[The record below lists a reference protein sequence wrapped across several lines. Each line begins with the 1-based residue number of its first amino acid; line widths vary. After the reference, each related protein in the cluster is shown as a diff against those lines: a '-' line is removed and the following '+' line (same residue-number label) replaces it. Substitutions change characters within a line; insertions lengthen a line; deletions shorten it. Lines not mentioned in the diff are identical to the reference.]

1 MGSTWIYRTNYA
13 AEAMFMD
20 DLYPSEYYIAHPDI
34 EHGDHQS
41 VYAHLQAVSQLAG
54 QLAAKIGFVEQGKLI
69 GLMHDFGKYS
79 STFQAYMRLII
90 AEQTGYN
97 PDNDDGSTQNPT
109 SKSLKGKID
118 HSSAGAQW
126 VFNTLL
132 PHLSHLQQQDKTL
145 IPYGLAIAQALSM
158 CIASH
163 HSGLIDS
170 LSENENVFA
179 SRIKKNDELS
189 HLKECSKNAD
199 PSLISQAQSL
209 ASYELLL
216 QSSQSLKIMIDR
228 FELSATEHDYYLG
241 MFTKML
247 FSCLIDAD
255 RIDSADFEQPFNKP
269 ERFSKPDWSSA
280 CHKIESFIANFKPIN
295 PIDHIRAEIS
305 DNCFNRAQ
313 GETGIYSLT
322 VPTGGGKT
330 YASLRF
336 ALHHAKKHNLDRIIY
351 IIPFTSIIEQ
361 NANAIR
367 EVLDDETADGWV
379 LEHHSNL
386 EPEQQTWRSKLACEN
401 WDKPIVLTTMVQFLE
416 SLFAS
421 GTRGARRLHQLSHAV
436 LVFDEIQTLPIR
448 CVHLFNNTINYLT
461 HYCNTT
467 AVMCT
472 ATQPLLNQLPEQIKQ
487 FGELQLPL
495 ENELTPNIETLYQQ
509 LERVKIN
516 NATKKEGWNEDEI
529 TELVQQQLSAVQSCL
544 VIVNTKAWAK
554 KLFQALQSQGIDDT
568 KIFHLSTGMCS
579 AHRKQILDAVRARL
593 SNGLETL
600 CISTQLIEAGVDV
613 DFGSVIR
620 FVAGLDSLAQAAG
633 RCNRNGKQ
641 EKGNVFVLNPA
652 EENVGMLHDIK
663 TGIAATN
670 RIFTEFS
677 DENLLKPQAMSQYF
691 QYYFYDRHK
700 EMAYPINQD
709 QSLLNLL
716 SSNQRNINKTTF
728 TLKQSFMTAA
738 KQFKAIDAPVH
749 SVIVPF
755 NEDAQSIITQ
765 LCALDKR
772 FDAQSYRRLLKAAQ
786 KYSVNIFPNVWQKLT
801 DQHAVYPIA
810 EDEAVFYLSEEF
822 YSQEF
827 GLSLEVTNTQ
837 QDFIF

>member
-1 MGSTWIYRTNYA
+1 
-13 AEAMFMD
+13 MD
-20 DLYPSEYYIAHPDI
+20 DLNSSEYYIAHPDI
-34 EHGDHQS
+34 KHGDHQS
-41 VYAHLQAVSQLAG
+41 VYTHLTAVSELAG
-54 QLAAKIGFVEQGKLI
+54 RLAEKIGFTEQGQLI

-79 STFQAYMRLII
+79 RAFQTYMRLII
-90 AEQTGYN
+90 AEQAGYN
-97 PDNDDGSTQNPT
+97 PDNDEGSSESST

-126 VFNTLL
+126 VINALL
-132 PHLSHLQQQDKTL
+132 PHLNYLQQQDQTL
-145 IPYGLAIAQALSM
+145 TPYGLAIAQALSL

-179 SRIKKNDELS
+179 SRIKKHDELT
-189 HLKECSKNAD
+189 HQKECTKNAD
-199 PSLISQAQSL
+199 PDLLSQAQSL
-209 ASYELLL
+209 ASFEFLLG
-216 QSSQSLKIMIDR
+216 SSRNLKSMFDR
-228 FELSATEHDYYLG
+228 YGLSAIEHDYYLG

-255 RIDSADFEQPFNKP
+255 RIDSADFEQPSNKL
-269 ERFSKPDWSSA
+269 ERFKQPNWASA
-280 CHKIESFIANFKPIN
+280 CDKIESFIAQFEPVN

-313 GETGIYSLT
+313 DETGIYSLT

-336 ALHHAKKHNLDRIIY
+336 SLHHAKKHNLDRIIY

-361 NANAIR
+361 NATVIR
-367 EVLDDETADGWV
+367 EVLGEIDSDDWV

-386 EPEQQTWRSKLACEN
+386 EPELQTWRSKLACEN

-416 SLFAS
+416 SIFAS
-421 GTRGARRLHQLSHAV
+421 GTRGSRRLHQLSNAV

-461 HYCNTT
+461 RFCNTT
-467 AVMCT
+467 ALMCT
-472 ATQPLLNQLPEQIKQ
+472 ATQPLLNQLPEKIKQ
-487 FGELQLPL
+487 FGELQLSL
-495 ENELTPNIETLYQQ
+495 ENELTPNIKKLYQQ
-509 LERVKIN
+509 LERVSIKN
-516 NATKKEGWNEDEI
+516 VTKKEGWNEAEI

-544 VIVNTKAWAK
+544 VIVNTKVWAK
-554 KLFQALQSQGIDDT
+554 KLFQACQSQVLYGT

-579 AHRKQILDAVRARL
+579 AHRKQILDEVRSRL
-593 SNGLETL
+593 SSGLATL

-613 DFGSVIR
+613 DFGCVIR
-620 FVAGLDSLAQAAG
+620 FVAGLDSIAQAAG

-641 EKGNVFVLNPA
+641 QKGHVFILNPA
-652 EENVGMLHDIK
+652 EESVGMLQDIK
-663 TGIAATN
+663 AGIAASN

-677 DENLLKPQAMSQYF
+677 EEDLLKPKAMSQYF

-700 EMAYPINQD
+700 EMTYPAKQD
-709 QSLLNLL
+709 QSILNLL
-716 SSNQRNINKTTF
+716 SSNQRNINKTPF
-728 TLKQSFMTAA
+728 VLRQSFMTAA
-738 KQFKAIDAPVH
+738 KQFKAIDAPMH

-755 NEDAQSIITQ
+755 NDEAQSIITE
-765 LCALDKR
+765 LCALDMR
-772 FDAQSYRRLLKAAQ
+772 FDAKSYSSLLKVAQ

-801 DQHAVYPIA
+801 DQQAVYPIA
-810 EDEAVFYLSEEF
+810 QDEAVFYLSEEF
-822 YSQEF
+822 YSQDF
-827 GLSLEVTNTQ
+827 GLSLEVTNSQ
-837 QDFIF
+837 QDLIF

>member
-1 MGSTWIYRTNYA
+1 MN
-13 AEAMFMD
+13 
-20 DLYPSEYYIAHPDI
+20 DLSPNEYYIAHPDI
-34 EHGDHQS
+34 EHGHHQS
-41 VYAHLQAVSQLAG
+41 VYAHLKAVSGLAG
-54 QLAAKIGFVEQGKLI
+54 SLAAKIGFAEQGQLI

-79 STFQAYMRLII
+79 SAFQNYMRLII
-90 AEQTGYN
+90 AEQTDYN
-97 PDNDDGSTQNPT
+97 PDRDDSSFESST

-126 VFNTLL
+126 IFNSLF
-132 PHLSHLQQQDKTL
+132 PHYLKLKQQDEPL
-145 IPYGLAIAQALSM
+145 APYGLAITQALSM

-179 SRIKKNDELS
+179 SRLKKPDEHTHLNECKKNAEPEL
-189 HLKECSKNAD
+189 LK
-199 PSLISQAQSL
+199 QAQWL
-209 ASYELLL
+209 ASYKLIE
-216 QSSQSLKIMIDR
+216 QSSKQLKSMLYS
-228 FELSATEHDYYLG
+228 FGLSTVEHDYYLG

-255 RIDSADFEQPFNKP
+255 RIDSADFEQPSNKP
-269 ERFSKPDWSSA
+269 ERFKQPNWRLA
-280 CHKIESFIANFKPIN
+280 CDKIESFISRLEQSK

-313 GETGIYSLT
+313 DETGIYSLT

-367 EVLDDETADGWV
+367 DVLKEVNADDWV
-379 LEHHSNL
+379 LEHHSSL

-416 SLFAS
+416 SMFSS
-421 GTRGARRLHQLSHAV
+421 GTRGSRRLHQLSNAL

-461 HYCNTT
+461 RFCNTT
-467 AVMCT
+467 ALMCT

-495 ENELTPNIETLYQQ
+495 ENELTPNIEKLYQQ
-509 LERVKIN
+509 LERVSIKN
-516 NATKKEGWNEDEI
+516 VTKKEGWSEAEI
-529 TELVQQQLSAVQSCL
+529 TELVQAQLSAVQSCL

-554 KLFQALQSQGIDDT
+554 TLFQTLQSQVTDET

-579 AHRKQILDAVRARL
+579 AHRKQILDEVRARL
-593 SNGLETL
+593 PSGRTL

-620 FVAGLDSLAQAAG
+620 FVAGLDSIAQAAG

-641 EKGNVFVLNPA
+641 KKGDVFVLNPA

-663 TGIAATN
+663 TGVVASN

-677 DENLLKPQAMSQYF
+677 EGELLKPQAMSRYF
-691 QYYFYDRHK
+691 QYYFYERHK
-700 EMAYPINQD
+700 EMTYPVQQGQSIL
-709 QSLLNLL
+709 SLL
-716 SSNQRNINKTTF
+716 SNNENIGPYRKNNRF
-728 TLKQSFMTAA
+728 ILNQSFMTAA

-755 NEDAQSIITQ
+755 NDEAQSIITH

-772 FDAQSYRRLLKAAQ
+772 FDARTYRSLLKAAQ

-801 DQHAVYPIA
+801 VQQAVYPIA
-810 EDEAVFYLSEEF
+810 QDEAVFYLSEEF
-822 YSQEF
+822 YSQDF
-827 GLSLEVTNTQ
+827 GLSLEVSS
-837 QDFIF
+837 DLKFHEI

>member
-1 MGSTWIYRTNYA
+1 
-13 AEAMFMD
+13 MD
-20 DLYPSEYYIAHPDI
+20 DLSPNEYYIAHPDI
-34 EHGDHQS
+34 EHGHHQS
-41 VYAHLQAVSQLAG
+41 VYAHLQSVSELACK
-54 QLAAKIGFVEQGKLI
+54 LATKIGFAEQGRLI

-79 STFQAYMRLII
+79 CAFQNYMRLII

-97 PDNDDGSTQNPT
+97 PDYDEGSAETQN

-126 VFNTLL
+126 IINSIF
-132 PHLSHLQQQDKTL
+132 PHIGKLKQRDEALV
-145 IPYGLAIAQALSM
+145 PYGVAIAQALSM

-179 SRIKKNDELS
+179 NRIKKNDELT
-189 HLKECSKNAD
+189 HQKECIKNAD
-199 PSLISQAQSL
+199 PELLSQAHSI
-209 ASYELLL
+209 ASYEFIEK
-216 QSSQSLKIMIDR
+216 SSKQLKSMLDS
-228 FELSATEHDYYLG
+228 FALSAVEHDYYLG

-255 RIDSADFEQPFNKP
+255 RIDSADFEQPSNKP
-269 ERFSKPDWSSA
+269 ERFKQPDWALA
-280 CHKIESFIANFKPIN
+280 CDKIESFISQFEPNN

-305 DNCFNRAQ
+305 DNCLKRAQ
-313 GETGIYSLT
+313 DSTGIYSLT

-367 EVLDDETADGWV
+367 DVLDEQNSDDWV

-416 SLFAS
+416 SMFSS
-421 GTRGARRLHQLSHAV
+421 GTRGARRLHQLSNAV

-461 HYCNTT
+461 RFCNAT
-467 AVMCT
+467 ALMCT
-472 ATQPLLNQLPEQIKQ
+472 ATQPLLNQLPEQIKVL
-487 FGELQLPL
+487 GELNLNQQ
-495 ENELTPNIETLYQQ
+495 NELTPDITKLYQQ
-509 LERVKIN
+509 LERVSLN
-516 NATKKEGWNEDEI
+516 NYTKKEGWSESDI
-529 TELVQQQLSAVQSCL
+529 AELVQTQLNEVNSCL

-554 KLFQALQSQGIDDT
+554 TLFQTLQTKVTDEA

-579 AHRKQILDAVRARL
+579 AHRKEILDEVRLRL
-593 SNGLETL
+593 SSGLATL

-620 FVAGLDSLAQAAG
+620 FVAGLDSIAQAAG
-633 RCNRNGKQ
+633 RCNRNGKLQ
-641 EKGNVFVLNPA
+641 KASVFVVNPA
-652 EENVGMLHDIK
+652 QENVGMLHDIK
-663 TGIAATN
+663 TGIAATT
-670 RIFTEFS
+670 RIFTEFEEA
-677 DENLLKPQAMSQYF
+677 DLLKPEAMTRYF
-691 QYYFYDRHK
+691 QYYFYERHK
-700 EMAYPINQD
+700 EMAYPVKQD
-709 QSLLNLL
+709 QTLLNLL
-716 SSNQRNINKTTF
+716 SSNQRNINKTPF
-728 TLKQSFMTAA
+728 ALKQSFMTAA

-755 NEDAQSIITQ
+755 NDEAKHIITQ

-772 FDAQSYRRLLKAAQ
+772 FDIASYRKLLKAAQ

-801 DQHAVYPIA
+801 DQQAVYPIA
-810 EDEAVFYLSEEF
+810 QDEAVFYLSDEF
-822 YSQEF
+822 YSQDF
-827 GLSLEVTNTQ
+827 GLSVEVSSTQ
-837 QDFIF
+837 QDLIF

>member
-1 MGSTWIYRTNYA
+1 
-13 AEAMFMD
+13 MD
-20 DLYPSEYYIAHPDI
+20 DLNPSESYVAHPDI
-34 EHGDHQS
+34 EHGHHQS
-41 VYAHLQAVSQLAG
+41 VYAHLKAVSELAG
-54 QLAAKIGFVEQGKLI
+54 RLAAKIGFAEQGRLI

-79 STFQAYMRLII
+79 SAFQEYMRLII
-90 AEQTGYN
+90 KEQTGYN
-97 PDNDDGSTQNPT
+97 PDNDEGSSESST
-109 SKSLKGKID
+109 SKNLKGKID

-126 VFNTLL
+126 VLNSLF
-132 PHLSHLQQQDKTL
+132 PHYMKLKQQDQEL
-145 IPYGLAIAQALSM
+145 GLYGLAITQALSM

-179 SRIKKNDELS
+179 NRIKKHDELT
-189 HLKECSKNAD
+189 HLKECGQNAD
-199 PSLISQAQSL
+199 AELLSQAQSL
-209 ASYELLL
+209 ASFEFILE
-216 QSSQSLKIMIDR
+216 SSQHLKSMFDR
-228 FELSATEHDYYLG
+228 FGLSAIEHDYYLG

-255 RIDSADFEQPFNKP
+255 RIDSADFEQPSSKP
-269 ERFSKPDWSSA
+269 ERFKQPDWASA
-280 CHKIESFIANFKPIN
+280 CDKIESFISRLEQVN
-295 PIDHIRAEIS
+295 PIDHIRVEIS

-336 ALHHAKKHNLDRIIY
+336 ALHHAKKHKLDRIIY

-367 EVLDDETADGWV
+367 GVLDEINADDWV
-379 LEHHSNL
+379 LEHHSSL

-416 SLFAS
+416 SMFAS
-421 GTRGARRLHQLSHAV
+421 GTRGSRRLHQLSNAV

-461 HYCNTT
+461 RFCNTT
-467 AVMCT
+467 TVMCT

-487 FGELQLPL
+487 FGELQLLL
-495 ENELTPNIETLYQQ
+495 ENELTPNIEKLYQQ
-509 LERVKIN
+509 LERVSLN
-516 NATKKEGWNEDEI
+516 NVTKKEGWSEVEI

-554 KLFQALQSQGIDDT
+554 KLFQALQSQVLDET

-579 AHRKQILDAVRARL
+579 AHRKQILDEVRARL
-593 SNGLETL
+593 SNGLATL

-613 DFGSVIR
+613 DFGSVVR
-620 FVAGLDSLAQAAG
+620 FVAGLDSIAQAAG

-641 EKGNVFVLNPA
+641 KKGNVFVLNPA

-663 TGIAATN
+663 TGIDATN

-677 DENLLKPQAMSQYF
+677 EEELLKPQAMSRYF
-691 QYYFYDRHK
+691 QYYFYERHK
-700 EMAYPINQD
+700 EMIYPVKQE
-709 QSLLNLL
+709 QTLLNLL
-716 SSNQRNINKTTF
+716 SNNQRNINKTPF
-728 TLKQSFMTAA
+728 ALRQSFMTAA

-755 NEDAQSIITQ
+755 NDEAQNIITQ

-772 FDAQSYRRLLKAAQ
+772 FDAQSYRSLLKSAQ
-786 KYSVNIFPNVWQKLT
+786 KYSVNIFPNVWQKLNE
-801 DQHAVYPIA
+801 QQAVYPIA
-810 EDEAVFYLSEEF
+810 QDEAVFYLSEEF
-822 YSQEF
+822 YSQDF
-827 GLSLEVTNTQ
+827 GLSLEVTNAQ
-837 QDFIF
+837 QDLIF

>member
-1 MGSTWIYRTNYA
+1 MN
-13 AEAMFMD
+13 EVN
-20 DLYPSEYYIAHPDI
+20 PSEFYIAHPDS
-34 EHGDHQS
+34 EQGHHQS
-41 VYAHLQAVSQLAG
+41 VYAHLTAVSELAG
-54 QLAAKIGFVEQGKLI
+54 RLAEKIGFAEQGQLI

-79 STFQAYMRLII
+79 RAFQVYMRLII

-97 PDNDDGSTQNPT
+97 PDNDEGSSENSS

-126 VFNTLL
+126 VINTLL
-132 PHLSHLQQQDKTL
+132 PHLNHLQQQDQTL
-145 IPYGLAIAQALSM
+145 IPYGLAIAQALSL

-179 SRIKKNDELS
+179 NRIKKHDELT
-189 HLKECSKNAD
+189 HQKECTKNAD
-199 PSLISQAQSL
+199 PDLLSQAQSL
-209 ASYELLL
+209 ASFEFLLK
-216 QSSQSLKIMIDR
+216 SSCNLKSMFDR
-228 FELSATEHDYYLG
+228 YGLSAIEHDYYLG

-255 RIDSADFEQPFNKP
+255 RIDSADFEQPSNKP
-269 ERFSKPDWSSA
+269 ERFKQPNWASA
-280 CHKIESFIANFKPIN
+280 CDQIESFIAQFEPVN

-367 EVLDDETADGWV
+367 EVLGEIDSDDWV

-416 SLFAS
+416 SMFAS
-421 GTRGARRLHQLSHAV
+421 GTRGSRRLHQLSNAI

-461 HYCNTT
+461 RFCNTT

-472 ATQPLLNQLPEQIKQ
+472 ATQPLLNQLPEQIKP

-495 ENELTPNIETLYQQ
+495 ENELTPNIEKLYQQ
-509 LERVKIN
+509 LERVRIKN
-516 NATKKEGWNEDEI
+516 VTKKEGWNEVEI

-544 VIVNTKAWAK
+544 VIVNTKVWAK
-554 KLFQALQSQGIDDT
+554 KLFQALQSQVLDGT

-579 AHRKQILDAVRARL
+579 AHRKQILDEVRARL
-593 SNGLETL
+593 SGRLATL

-613 DFGSVIR
+613 DFGCVIR
-620 FVAGLDSLAQAAG
+620 FVAGLDSIAQAAG

-641 EKGNVFVLNPA
+641 KRGHVFVLNPV

-663 TGIAATN
+663 TGIAASN
-670 RIFTEFS
+670 RIFTEFT
-677 DENLLKPQAMSQYF
+677 EQELLKPQAMSQYF
-691 QYYFYDRHK
+691 QYYFYERHK
-700 EMAYPINQD
+700 EMSYPVKQD

-716 SSNQRNINKTTF
+716 SSNQRNINKTPF
-728 TLKQSFMTAA
+728 ALRQSFMTAA

-755 NEDAQSIITQ
+755 NEEAQSIITQ

-772 FDAQSYRRLLKAAQ
+772 FDAASYRGLLKAAQ

-801 DQHAVYPIA
+801 DQQAVYPIA
-810 EDEAVFYLSEEF
+810 QDEAVFYLSEEF
-822 YSQEF
+822 YSQDF

-837 QDFIF
+837 QDLIF

>member
-1 MGSTWIYRTNYA
+1 
-13 AEAMFMD
+13 MD
-20 DLYPSEYYIAHPDI
+20 DSSPSGAYIAHPDI
-34 EHGDHQS
+34 LHGHHQS
-41 VYAHLQAVSQLAG
+41 VYVHLQAVSELAG
-54 QLAAKIGFVEQGKLI
+54 RLAAKTGFAEQGQLI

-79 STFQAYMRLII
+79 NAFQEYMRLII

-97 PDNDDGSTQNPT
+97 PDNDEGSSESST
-109 SKSLKGKID
+109 SRSLKGKID

-126 VFNTLL
+126 IFNSLF
-132 PHLSHLQQQDKTL
+132 PHFLKLKQQDQAL
-145 IPYGLAIAQALSM
+145 AFYGLAITQALSM

-179 SRIKKNDELS
+179 NRIKKHELT
-189 HLKECSKNAD
+189 HQKECTKNAD
-199 PSLISQAQSL
+199 PDLLSQAQSL
-209 ASYELLL
+209 VSFQFISE
-216 QSSQSLKIMIDR
+216 SSQNLKGMFDR
-228 FELSATEHDYYLG
+228 VALSAIEHDYYLG

-255 RIDSADFEQPFNKP
+255 RIDSADFEQPSNKP
-269 ERFSKPDWSSA
+269 ERFKQPDWAFA
-280 CHKIESFIANFKPIN
+280 CDKIESFISRLEQVN

-313 GETGIYSLT
+313 DETGIYSLT

-336 ALHHAKKHNLDRIIY
+336 SLHHAKKHNLDRIIY

-361 NANAIR
+361 NATAIR
-367 EVLDDETADGWV
+367 EVLGEIDSDDWV

-416 SLFAS
+416 SMFAS
-421 GTRGARRLHQLSHAV
+421 GTRGSRRLHQLSNAI

-461 HYCNTT
+461 RFCNTT
-467 AVMCT
+467 ALMCT
-472 ATQPLLNQLPEQIKQ
+472 ATQPLLNQLPEKIKQ
-487 FGELQLPL
+487 FGELQLSL
-495 ENELTPNIETLYQQ
+495 ENELTPNIEKLYQQ
-509 LERVKIN
+509 LERVSIKN
-516 NATKKEGWNEDEI
+516 VTKKEGWNEAEI

-544 VIVNTKAWAK
+544 VIVNTKVWAK
-554 KLFQALQSQGIDDT
+554 KLFQACQSQVLYGT

-579 AHRKQILDAVRARL
+579 AHRKQILDEVRSRL
-593 SNGLETL
+593 SSGLATL

-613 DFGSVIR
+613 DFGCVIR
-620 FVAGLDSLAQAAG
+620 FVAGLDSIAQAAG

-641 EKGNVFVLNPA
+641 QKGHVFVLNPA
-652 EENVGMLHDIK
+652 EESVGMLQDIK
-663 TGIAATN
+663 AGIAAAN

-677 DENLLKPQAMSQYF
+677 EEDLLKPKTMSQYF

-700 EMAYPINQD
+700 EMTYPAKQD
-709 QSLLNLL
+709 QSILNLL
-716 SSNQRNINKTTF
+716 SSNQRNINKTPF
-728 TLKQSFMTAA
+728 VLRQSFMTAA
-738 KQFKAIDAPVH
+738 KQFKAIDAPMH

-755 NEDAQSIITQ
+755 NDEAQSIITE
-765 LCALDKR
+765 LCALDMR
-772 FDAQSYRRLLKAAQ
+772 FDAKSYSSLLKAAQ

-801 DQHAVYPIA
+801 DQQAVYPIA
-810 EDEAVFYLSEEF
+810 QDEAVFYLSEEF
-822 YSQEF
+822 YSQDF

-837 QDFIF
+837 QDLIF

>member
-1 MGSTWIYRTNYA
+1 
-13 AEAMFMD
+13 MD
-20 DLYPSEYYIAHPDI
+20 DFSPRKSYIAHPNL

-41 VYAHLQAVSQLAG
+41 VDVHLNAVSALAG
-54 QLAAKIGFVEQGKLI
+54 MLAVKIGFSEQGQLI

-79 STFQAYMRLII
+79 VAFQEYMRLII

-97 PDNDDGSTQNPT
+97 PDNDDGSTDTST

-126 VFNTLL
+126 VFNVLL
-132 PHLSHLQQQDKTL
+132 PHLNRLQQQDKSL
-145 IPYGLAIAQALSM
+145 SPYGLAIAQSLSM

-179 SRIKKNDELS
+179 NRLKKPDELT
-189 HLKECSKNAD
+189 HLKECCKNAD
-199 PSLISQAQSL
+199 PHLLEKARSL
-209 ASYELLL
+209 ASFEVLLE
-216 QSSQSLKIMIDR
+216 SSQSLKNMFDG
-228 FELSATEHDYYLG
+228 FELSIIEHDYYLG
-241 MFTKML
+241 MFLKML

-255 RIDSADFEQPFNKP
+255 RIDSADFEQPSNKP
-269 ERFSKPDWSSA
+269 ERFKQPDWAIA
-280 CHKIESFIANFKPIN
+280 CEKIESFITQFQPVS

-305 DNCFNRAQ
+305 DNCFRRAQ
-313 GETGIYSLT
+313 DGTGIYSLT

-367 EVLDDETADGWV
+367 DVLDEMHQDNWV

-416 SLFAS
+416 SMFS
-421 GTRGARRLHQLSHAV
+421 NGTRGSRRLHQLSNAV

-461 HYCNTT
+461 RFSNTT
-467 AVMCT
+467 ALMCT
-472 ATQPLLNQLPEQIKQ
+472 ATQPLLNQLPEQIKR
-487 FGELQLPL
+487 FGELQLSP
-495 ENELTPNIETLYQQ
+495 ENELTPNIGKLYQQ
-509 LERVKIN
+509 LERVSLKN
-516 NATKKEGWNEDEI
+516 LTKKEGWNEVEI

-554 KLFQALQSQGIDDT
+554 TLYQAMQPQVTDET

-579 AHRKQILDAVRARL
+579 SHRKQILDEVRARL
-593 SNGLETL
+593 ASGLATL

-620 FVAGLDSLAQAAG
+620 FVAGLDSIAQAAG

-641 EKGNVFVLNPA
+641 KKGHVFVLNPT

-677 DENLLKPQAMSQYF
+677 DDDLLKPEAMNRYF
-691 QYYFYDRHK
+691 QYYFYERLK
-700 EMAYPINQD
+700 EMAYPIKQGQN
-709 QSLLNLL
+709 LLDLL
-716 SSNQRNINKTTF
+716 SSNDRNINKTPF
-728 TLKQSFMTAA
+728 CLKQSFMTAA

-755 NEDAQSIITQ
+755 NDEAKNIITQ
-765 LCALDKR
+765 LCALEKR
-772 FDAQSYRRLLKAAQ
+772 FDASNYRRLLKSAQ
-786 KYSVNIFPNVWQKLT
+786 KFSVNLFPNIWQKLT
-801 DQHAVYPIA
+801 DQQAVYPIA
-810 EDEAVFYLSEEF
+810 QDESVFYLSEEF
-822 YSQEF
+822 YSQDF
-827 GLSLEVTNTQ
+827 GLSVEVTSAK
-837 QDFIF
+837 QDLIF

>member
-1 MGSTWIYRTNYA
+1 ML
-13 AEAMFMD
+13 MD
-20 DLYPSEYYIAHPDI
+20 DSSPSGAYIAHPDI
-34 EHGDHQS
+34 LHGHHQS
-41 VYAHLQAVSQLAG
+41 VYVHLQAVSELAG
-54 QLAAKIGFVEQGKLI
+54 RLAAKTGFAEQGQLI

-79 STFQAYMRLII
+79 NAFQEYMRLII

-97 PDNDDGSTQNPT
+97 PDNDEGSSESST
-109 SKSLKGKID
+109 SRSLKGKID

-126 VFNTLL
+126 IFNSLF
-132 PHLSHLQQQDKTL
+132 PHFLKLKQQDQAL
-145 IPYGLAIAQALSM
+145 AFYGLAITQALSM

-179 SRIKKNDELS
+179 NRIKKHDELT
-189 HLKECSKNAD
+189 HQKECTKNAD
-199 PSLISQAQSL
+199 PDLLSQAQSL
-209 ASYELLL
+209 VSFQFISE
-216 QSSQSLKIMIDR
+216 SSQNLKGMFDR
-228 FELSATEHDYYLG
+228 VALSAIEHDYYLG

-255 RIDSADFEQPFNKP
+255 RIDSADFEQPSNKP
-269 ERFSKPDWSSA
+269 ERFKQPDWAFA
-280 CHKIESFIANFKPIN
+280 CDKIESFISRLEQVN

-313 GETGIYSLT
+313 DETGIYSLT

-336 ALHHAKKHNLDRIIY
+336 SLHHAKKHNLDRIIY

-361 NANAIR
+361 NATAIR
-367 EVLDDETADGWV
+367 EVLGEIDSDDWV

-416 SLFAS
+416 SMFAS
-421 GTRGARRLHQLSHAV
+421 GTRGSRRLHQLSNAI

-461 HYCNTT
+461 RFCNTT
-467 AVMCT
+467 ALMCT
-472 ATQPLLNQLPEQIKQ
+472 ATQPLLNQLPEKIKQ
-487 FGELQLPL
+487 FGELQLSL
-495 ENELTPNIETLYQQ
+495 ENELTPNIEKLYQQ
-509 LERVKIN
+509 LERVSIKN
-516 NATKKEGWNEDEI
+516 VTKKEGWNEAEI

-544 VIVNTKAWAK
+544 VIVNTKVWAK
-554 KLFQALQSQGIDDT
+554 KLFQACQSQVLYGT

-579 AHRKQILDAVRARL
+579 AHRKQILDEVRSRL
-593 SNGLETL
+593 SSGLATL

-613 DFGSVIR
+613 DFGCVIR
-620 FVAGLDSLAQAAG
+620 FVAGLDSIAQAAG

-641 EKGNVFVLNPA
+641 QKGHVFVLNPA
-652 EENVGMLHDIK
+652 EESVGMLQDIK
-663 TGIAATN
+663 AGIAASN

-677 DENLLKPQAMSQYF
+677 EEDLLKPKAMSQYF

-700 EMAYPINQD
+700 EMTYPAKQD
-709 QSLLNLL
+709 QSILNLL
-716 SSNQRNINKTTF
+716 SSNQRNINKTPF
-728 TLKQSFMTAA
+728 VLRQSFMTAA
-738 KQFKAIDAPVH
+738 KQFKAIDAPMH

-755 NEDAQSIITQ
+755 NDEAQSIITE
-765 LCALDKR
+765 LCALDMR
-772 FDAQSYRRLLKAAQ
+772 FDAKSYSSLLKAAQ

-801 DQHAVYPIA
+801 DQQAVYPIA
-810 EDEAVFYLSEEF
+810 QDEAVFYLSEEF
-822 YSQEF
+822 YSQDF

-837 QDFIF
+837 QDLIF

>member
-1 MGSTWIYRTNYA
+1 MMVELSSS
-13 AEAMFMD
+13 D
-20 DLYPSEYYIAHPDI
+20 YYIAHPDL
-34 EHGDHQS
+34 EYGHHQS
-41 VYAHLQAVSQLAG
+41 VYAHLDAVRELSGRLAE
-54 QLAAKIGFVEQGKLI
+54 KIGFAELGQLI

-79 STFQAYMRLII
+79 SVFQNYMRLII
-90 AEQTGYN
+90 TEHTSYN
-97 PDNDDGSTQNPT
+97 PDNDEGSGETQN
-109 SKSLKGKID
+109 SKRLKGKID

-126 VFNTLL
+126 VLKTLW
-132 PHLSHLQQQDKTL
+132 PHLGKLKQQDQVL
-145 IPYGLAIAQALSM
+145 APYGIAVIQALSM

-179 SRIKKNDELS
+179 NRIKKPDELT
-189 HLKECSKNAD
+189 HQNECIKHAD
-199 PSLISQAQSL
+199 PELLSQAQSL
-209 ASYELLL
+209 ASFELILE
-216 QSSQSLKIMIDR
+216 SSQHIKGMFDK

-255 RIDSADFEQPFNKP
+255 RIDSADFEQPSNKP
-269 ERFSKPDWSSA
+269 VRFKQPDWAFA
-280 CHKIESFIANFKPIN
+280 CDKIESFIAQLKPDN
-295 PIDHIRAEIS
+295 SIDHIRAQIS
-305 DNCFNRAQ
+305 ENCFQRAQ
-313 GETGIYSLT
+313 DETGIYSLT

-336 ALHHAKKHNLDRIIY
+336 ALHHAQKHNLDRIIY

-361 NANAIR
+361 NASAIR
-367 EVLDDETADGWV
+367 GVLDEANADDWV
-379 LEHHSNL
+379 LEHHSSL

-416 SLFAS
+416 SMFAS
-421 GTRGARRLHQLSHAV
+421 GTRGSRRMHQLSNAV

-461 HYCNTT
+461 RFCNTT
-467 AVMCT
+467 ALMCT

-495 ENELTPNIETLYQQ
+495 ENELTPNINKLYQQ
-509 LERVKIN
+509 LERVSLKN
-516 NATKKEGWNEDEI
+516 LTKKEGWNETEI
-529 TELVQQQLSAVQSCL
+529 TELVQKQLTVVQSCL

-554 KLFQALQSQGIDDT
+554 ALFQALQSQAINET

-579 AHRKQILDAVRARL
+579 AHRKEILDEVRVRL
-593 SNGLETL
+593 ERGLATL

-613 DFGSVIR
+613 DFGCVIR
-620 FVAGLDSLAQAAG
+620 FVAGLDSIAQAAG

-641 EKGNVFVLNPA
+641 QKGHVFVLNPA
-652 EENVGMLHDIK
+652 QENVGMLEDIK
-663 TGIAATN
+663 TGIASSN

-677 DENLLKPQAMSQYF
+677 EEDLLKPDAMNRYF
-691 QYYFYDRHK
+691 QEYFFKRHK
-700 EMAYPINQD
+700 EMTYLTNQD
-709 QSLLNLL
+709 QNLLNLL
-716 SSNQRNINKTTF
+716 STNKYNPRRDNPF

-738 KQFKAIDAPVH
+738 KQFKAIDAPLH

-755 NEDAQSIITQ
+755 NEEAKSIITQ

-772 FDAQSYRRLLKAAQ
+772 FDAASYRSLLKAAQ
-786 KYSVNIFPNVWQKLT
+786 KYSVNIFPNVWQKLNEK
-801 DQHAVYPIA
+801 QAVYSIA
-810 EDEAVFYLSEEF
+810 QGEAVFYLSEEF
-822 YSQEF
+822 YSQDF
-827 GLSLEVTNTQ
+827 GLSLEVIGVQ
-837 QDFIF
+837 QDLII

>member
-1 MGSTWIYRTNYA
+1 
-13 AEAMFMD
+13 MD
-20 DLYPSEYYIAHPDI
+20 DFSPSESYVAHPDI
-34 EHGDHQS
+34 EHGHHQS
-41 VYAHLQAVSQLAG
+41 VYVHLKAVSELTG
-54 QLAAKIGFVEQGKLI
+54 RLAAKIGFAEQGQLI

-79 STFQAYMRLII
+79 SAFQEYMRLII

-97 PDNDDGSTQNPT
+97 PDNDEGSSITLT

-126 VFNTLL
+126 VLNSLL
-132 PHLSHLQQQDKTL
+132 PHCGELKQQDQSL
-145 IPYGLAIAQALSM
+145 ASYGLAIAQALSM

-179 SRIKKNDELS
+179 NRIKKLNELT
-189 HLKECSKNAD
+189 HLKECSKNAA
-199 PSLISQAQSL
+199 PELIEQAKSLVSFEFIL
-209 ASYELLL
+209 E
-216 QSSQSLKIMIDR
+216 SSQHLKGVFDK
-228 FELSATEHDYYLG
+228 FELSAIEHDYYLG

-255 RIDSADFEQPFNKP
+255 RIDSADFEQPSNKT
-269 ERFSKPDWSSA
+269 ERFKQPDWASA
-280 CHKIESFIANFKPIN
+280 CDKIESFIAQFEPVN

-313 GETGIYSLT
+313 GETDIYSLT

-367 EVLDDETADGWV
+367 GVLDEINADDWV
-379 LEHHSNL
+379 LEHHSSL

-416 SLFAS
+416 SMFAS
-421 GTRGARRLHQLSHAV
+421 GTRGSRRLHQLSNAV

-448 CVHLFNNTINYLT
+448 CVHLFNNTINYLSRF
-461 HYCNTT
+461 CNTT
-467 AVMCT
+467 VLMCT

-495 ENELTPNIETLYQQ
+495 ENELTPNIEKLYQQ
-509 LERVKIN
+509 LERVSLKNI
-516 NATKKEGWNEDEI
+516 TKKEGWSEVEI
-529 TELVQQQLSAVQSCL
+529 TELVQKQLSAVQSCL

-554 KLFQALQSQGIDDT
+554 TLFQSLQNQITVET

-579 AHRKQILDAVRARL
+579 AHRKQILDEVRARL
-593 SNGLETL
+593 SNGLATL

-620 FVAGLDSLAQAAG
+620 FVAGLDSIAQAAG

-641 EKGNVFVLNPA
+641 QKGYVFVLNPA
-652 EENVGMLHDIK
+652 QENVGMLHDIK
-663 TGIAATN
+663 TGIAASS

-677 DENLLKPQAMSQYF
+677 EEDLLKPQAMSQYF

-700 EMAYPINQD
+700 EMTYPVKQE
-709 QSLLNLL
+709 QTLLNLL
-716 SSNQRNINKTTF
+716 SSNQRNINKTPF
-728 TLKQSFMTAA
+728 ALKQSFMTAA

-755 NEDAQSIITQ
+755 NDESKSIITQ

-772 FDAQSYRRLLKAAQ
+772 FDAASYRSLLKSAQ

-801 DQHAVYPIA
+801 DQQAVYPIA
-810 EDEAVFYLSEEF
+810 QDEAVFYLSEEF
-822 YSQEF
+822 YSQDF
-827 GLSLEVTNTQ
+827 GLSIEVTNAQ
-837 QDFIF
+837 QDLIF

>member
-1 MGSTWIYRTNYA
+1 
-13 AEAMFMD
+13 MFIKF
-20 DLYPSEYYIAHPDI
+20 IAHPDVQS
-34 EHGDHQS
+34 GNHQS
-41 VYAHLQAVSQLAG
+41 VYQHLQAVGEISAKLAT
-54 QLAAKIGFVEQGKLI
+54 KIGFAEQGRLI

-79 STFQAYMRLII
+79 SAFQDYMRLII

-97 PDNDDGSTQNPT
+97 PDNDEGSSENSD

-118 HSSAGAQW
+118 HSSAGAKW
-126 VFNTLL
+126 VFEALF
-132 PHLSHLQQQDKTL
+132 PHYMKLKQQDETL
-145 IPYGLAIAQALSM
+145 APYALATAQALSM

-170 LSENENVFA
+170 LSENDNVFA
-179 SRIKKNDELS
+179 NRLKKTDEFT
-189 HLKECSKNAD
+189 HQKECIKSAD
-199 PSLISQAQSL
+199 PKLLEQAQSL
-209 ASYELLL
+209 ASFDFILE
-216 QSSQSLKIMIDR
+216 SSQQLKTMFDS
-228 FELSATEHDYYLG
+228 FELSSIEQDYYLG

-255 RIDSADFEQPFNKP
+255 RIDSADFEQPSNKAV
-269 ERFSKPDWSSA
+269 RFQQTNWAFA
-280 CHKIESFIANFKPIN
+280 CDKVESFIAQFEPIN

-305 DNCFNRAQ
+305 ENCFNRSQ
-313 GETGIYSLT
+313 DETGIYSLT

-367 EVLDDETADGWV
+367 GVLDELNNDDWV
-379 LEHHSNL
+379 LEHHSSL

-416 SLFAS
+416 SMFAS
-421 GTRGARRLHQLSHAV
+421 GTRGSRRLHQLSNAV

-461 HYCNTT
+461 RFCNTT
-467 AVMCT
+467 TLMCT
-472 ATQPLLNQLPEQIKQ
+472 ATQPLLNQLPEQIKP
-487 FGELQLPL
+487 FGELQLSL
-495 ENELTPNIETLYQQ
+495 KNELTPNIDKLYQQ
-509 LERVKIN
+509 LERVSLKN
-516 NATKKEGWNEDEI
+516 LTKKDGWNETEI

-554 KLFQALQSQGIDDT
+554 TLFQALQSQVTDET

-579 AHRKQILDAVRARL
+579 AHRKEILDEVRARL
-593 SNGLETL
+593 SNGLATL

-620 FVAGLDSLAQAAG
+620 FVAGLDSIAQAAG

-641 EKGNVFVLNPA
+641 QKGSVFVVNPA
-652 EENVGMLHDIK
+652 QENVGMLQDIK

-670 RIFTEFS
+670 RIFTEFAEA
-677 DENLLKPQAMSQYF
+677 DLLKPEAMNRYF
-691 QYYFYDRHK
+691 QYYFYERHK
-700 EMAYPINQD
+700 EMAYPFKQD
-709 QSLLNLL
+709 QTLLNLL
-716 SSNQRNINKTTF
+716 SSNQRNINKTPF

-755 NEDAQSIITQ
+755 NEEAQSIITQ

-772 FDAQSYRRLLKAAQ
+772 FDAASYRSLLKAAQ

-801 DQHAVYPIA
+801 DQQSVFPIA
-810 EDEAVFYLSEEF
+810 PDEDVFYLSEEF
-822 YSQEF
+822 YSQDF
-827 GLSLEVTNTQ
+827 GLSLDVTNAQ
-837 QDFIF
+837 QDFII

>member
-1 MGSTWIYRTNYA
+1 MNNLI
-13 AEAMFMD
+13 
-20 DLYPSEYYIAHPDI
+20 PSESYIAHPDI
-34 EHGDHQS
+34 EHGHHQT
-41 VYAHLQAVSQLAG
+41 VYAHLNAVSELAG
-54 QLAAKIGFVEQGKLI
+54 RLTAKIGFTEQGRLI

-79 STFQAYMRLII
+79 VAFQEYMRLIV
-90 AEQTGYN
+90 AEQTDYN
-97 PDNDDGSTQNPT
+97 PDKDDSCFETST

-126 VFNTLL
+126 VLKTLW
-132 PHLSHLQQQDKTL
+132 PHLGKLQQQDQTL
-145 IPYGLAIAQALSM
+145 APYGLAIIQALSM

-179 SRIKKNDELS
+179 NRIKKSDELT
-189 HLKECSKNAD
+189 HLNECIKNAD
-199 PSLISQAQSL
+199 PELLSQAQSL
-209 ASYELLL
+209 ASFEFVIE
-216 QSSQSLKIMIDR
+216 SSQHIKGMFDR
-228 FELSATEHDYYLG
+228 FELSVIEHDYYLG
-241 MFTKML
+241 MITKML

-255 RIDSADFEQPFNKP
+255 RIDSADFEQPSNKS
-269 ERFSKPDWSSA
+269 ERFKQPNWSLA
-280 CHKIESFIANFKPIN
+280 CDKIESFIAQFEPVN

-367 EVLDDETADGWV
+367 GILEEVNADDWV
-379 LEHHSNL
+379 LEHHSSL

-416 SLFAS
+416 SMFSS
-421 GTRGARRLHQLSHAV
+421 GTRGSRRLHQLSNAV

-448 CVHLFNNTINYLT
+448 CVHLFNNTMNYLT
-461 HYCNTT
+461 RFSNTT
-467 AVMCT
+467 ALMCT

-487 FGELQLPL
+487 FGELQLSQ
-495 ENELTPNIETLYQQ
+495 ENELTPNIEKLYQQ
-509 LERVKIN
+509 LERVSIKN
-516 NATKKEGWNEDEI
+516 VTKKDGWSEAEI
-529 TELVQQQLSAVQSCL
+529 TELVQAQLSAVPSCL

-554 KLFQALQSQGIDDT
+554 TLFQTLQTQANDET

-579 AHRKQILDAVRARL
+579 VHRKQILDEVRTRL
-593 SNGLETL
+593 ASGLSTL

-620 FVAGLDSLAQAAG
+620 FVAGLDSIAQAAG

-641 EKGNVFVLNPA
+641 KKGDVFVLNPA
-652 EENVGMLHDIK
+652 EENVGMLKDIK
-663 TGIAATN
+663 AGIAASN

-677 DENLLKPQAMSQYF
+677 EEDLLKPKAMSQYF
-691 QYYFYDRHK
+691 QYYFYGRHK
-700 EMAYPINQD
+700 EMTYPAKRD
-709 QSLLNLL
+709 QSILNLL
-716 SSNQRNINKTTF
+716 SSNQRNINKTPF
-728 TLKQSFMTAA
+728 VLRQSFMTAA
-738 KQFKAIDAPVH
+738 KQFKAIDAPMH

-755 NEDAQSIITQ
+755 NDEAQSIITE
-765 LCALDKR
+765 LCALDMR
-772 FDAQSYRRLLKAAQ
+772 FDAKSYSSLLKAAQ

-801 DQHAVYPIA
+801 DQQAMYPIA
-810 EDEAVFYLSEEF
+810 QDEAVFYLSEEF
-822 YSQEF
+822 YSQDF
-827 GLSLEVTNTQ
+827 GLSLEVTTTQ
-837 QDFIF
+837 QDLIF

>member
-1 MGSTWIYRTNYA
+1 MN
-13 AEAMFMD
+13 D
-20 DLYPSEYYIAHPDI
+20 CNPSESYIAHPDI
-34 EHGDHQS
+34 ETGHHQS
-41 VYAHLQAVSQLAG
+41 VYAHLNAVSELAG
-54 QLAAKIGFVEQGKLI
+54 RLAAKIGFAESGRLI

-79 STFQAYMRLII
+79 GAFQKYMRLIVE
-90 AEQTGYN
+90 EQTGYS
-97 PDNDDGSTQNPT
+97 PDNDEGSFESST

-126 VFNTLL
+126 VINSLV
-132 PHLSHLQQQDKTL
+132 PHLTKLKQQEETL
-145 IPYGLAIAQALSM
+145 APYGLAITQALSM

-170 LSENENVFA
+170 LSEHENVFA
-179 SRIKKNDELS
+179 NRIKKHDELT
-189 HLKECSKNAD
+189 HLKECSENAD
-199 PSLISQAQSL
+199 PDLLSQAQSL
-209 ASYELLL
+209 ASFEFILE
-216 QSSQSLKIMIDR
+216 SSQHLKSLFEQ
-228 FELSATEHDYYLG
+228 FELSAIEHDYYLG

-255 RIDSADFEQPFNKP
+255 RIDSADFDQPSNKP
-269 ERFSKPDWSSA
+269 ERFKQPDWTSA
-280 CHKIESFIANFKPIN
+280 CDKIESFIAQFEPVN

-336 ALHHAKKHNLDRIIY
+336 ALHHAQKHNLDRIIY

-367 EVLDDETADGWV
+367 GVLDEINADDWV
-379 LEHHSNL
+379 LEHHSSL

-421 GTRGARRLHQLSHAV
+421 GTRGSRRLHQLSNAV

-461 HYCNTT
+461 RFANST
-467 AVMCT
+467 ALMCT
-472 ATQPLLNQLPEQIKQ
+472 ATQPLLNQLPEQIKL

-495 ENELTPNIETLYQQ
+495 ENELTPNIEKLYQQ
-509 LERVKIN
+509 LERVSLKN
-516 NATKKEGWNEDEI
+516 VTKKEGWSAAEI
-529 TELVQQQLSAVQSCL
+529 TELVQQQLSEAQSCL

-554 KLFQALQSQGIDDT
+554 TLFQALQSQLTNET

-579 AHRKQILDAVRARL
+579 AHRKQILDEVRARL
-593 SNGLETL
+593 SSGVATL

-613 DFGSVIR
+613 DFGCVIR
-620 FVAGLDSLAQAAG
+620 FVAGLDSIAQAAG

-641 EKGNVFVLNPA
+641 QKGHVFVLNPA
-652 EENVGMLHDIK
+652 EESVGMLQDIK
-663 TGIAATN
+663 AGIAASN

-677 DENLLKPQAMSQYF
+677 EQDLLKPKAMSLYF

-700 EMAYPINQD
+700 EMTYPAKQD
-709 QSLLNLL
+709 QSILNLL
-716 SSNQRNINKTTF
+716 SSNQRNINQTPF
-728 TLKQSFMTAA
+728 VLRQSFMTAA
-738 KQFKAIDAPVH
+738 KQFKAIDAPMH

-755 NEDAQSIITQ
+755 NDEAQSIITE
-765 LCALDKR
+765 LCALDMR
-772 FDAQSYRRLLKAAQ
+772 FDAKSYSSLLKAAQ
-786 KYSVNIFPNVWQKLT
+786 KYSVNIFPNVWQILT
-801 DQHAVYPIA
+801 DQQAVYPIA
-810 EDEAVFYLSEEF
+810 QDEAVFYLSEEF
-822 YSQEF
+822 YSQDF

-837 QDFIF
+837 QDLIF

>member
-1 MGSTWIYRTNYA
+1 
-13 AEAMFMD
+13 MD
-20 DLYPSEYYIAHPDI
+20 DLSPRESFIAHPDL

-41 VYAHLQAVSQLAG
+41 VDAHLTAVSVLAG
-54 QLAAKIGFVEQGKLI
+54 RLAAKIGFTEQGQLI

-79 STFQAYMRLII
+79 VAFQEYMRLII
-90 AEQTGYN
+90 AEHTGYN
-97 PDNDDGSTQNPT
+97 PDNDEGSTDTST

-126 VFNTLL
+126 VFNALL
-132 PHLSHLQQQDKTL
+132 PHLNRLQQQEKSL
-145 IPYGLAIAQALSM
+145 APYGLAIAQSLSM

-179 SRIKKNDELS
+179 NRLKKPDELT
-189 HLKECSKNAD
+189 HLKECCKNSD
-199 PSLISQAQSL
+199 PHLLEKARSL
-209 ASYELLL
+209 ASFEVLLE
-216 QSSQSLKIMIDR
+216 SSQSLKNMFDG
-228 FELSATEHDYYLG
+228 FELSIIEHDYYLG
-241 MFTKML
+241 MFLKML

-255 RIDSADFEQPFNKP
+255 RIDSADFEQPSNKP
-269 ERFSKPDWSSA
+269 ERFKQPDWAIA
-280 CHKIESFIANFKPIN
+280 CEKIESFITQFQPVS

-305 DNCFNRAQ
+305 DNCFRRAQ
-313 GETGIYSLT
+313 DGTSIYSLT

-367 EVLDDETADGWV
+367 DVLDEMHQDNWV

-416 SLFAS
+416 SMFS
-421 GTRGARRLHQLSHAV
+421 NGTRGSRRLHQLSNAV

-461 HYCNTT
+461 RFSNTT
-467 AVMCT
+467 ALMCT
-472 ATQPLLNQLPEQIKQ
+472 ATQPLLNQLPEQIKR
-487 FGELQLPL
+487 FGELQLSP
-495 ENELTPNIETLYQQ
+495 ENELTPNIGKLYQQ
-509 LERVKIN
+509 LERVSLKKL
-516 NATKKEGWNEDEI
+516 TKKEGWDEVEI

-554 KLFQALQSQGIDDT
+554 TLYQAMQPQVTNET

-579 AHRKQILDAVRARL
+579 SHRKQILDEVRARL
-593 SNGLETL
+593 ASGFATL

-620 FVAGLDSLAQAAG
+620 FVAGLDSIAQAAG

-641 EKGNVFVLNPA
+641 KKGHVFVLNPT

-677 DENLLKPQAMSQYF
+677 DDDLLKPEAMNRYF
-691 QYYFYDRHK
+691 QYYFYERLK
-700 EMAYPINQD
+700 EMAYSIKQGQN
-709 QSLLNLL
+709 LLDLL
-716 SSNQRNINKTTF
+716 SSNDRNINKTPF
-728 TLKQSFMTAA
+728 CLKQSFMTAA
-738 KQFKAIDAPVH
+738 KQFKALDAPVH

-755 NEDAQSIITQ
+755 NDEAKNIITQ
-765 LCALDKR
+765 LCALEKQ
-772 FDAQSYRRLLKAAQ
+772 FDASNYRRLLKSAQ
-786 KYSVNIFPNVWQKLT
+786 KFSVNLFPNIWQKLT
-801 DQHAVYPIA
+801 DQKAVYPIA
-810 EDEAVFYLSEEF
+810 QDESVFYLSEEF
-822 YSQEF
+822 YSQDF
-827 GLSLEVTNTQ
+827 GLSVEVTSAK
-837 QDFIF
+837 QDLIF